1 MWLHLEVAGVGVCLD
16 KGLECVCLVP
26 FGNICLGQVVV
37 THCPANCIVGVADSR
52 LRIFYRGIS
61 IRIKISFE
69 QGVIYLA
76 DTTVVRAG
84 AYLGKPLSY

>member
-37 THCPANCIVGVADSR
+37 THCPANCIVGVA
-52 LRIFYRGIS
+52 
-61 IRIKISFE
+61 E